1 MTLPVEVAD
10 RDAAM
15 HVIGSDSR
23 ASGAG
28 PSAETSPVSIDVLQG
43 APAEYITQDERPTLD
58 EALTWCRNLAT
69 THYENFHVAT
79 YFLPARVRP
88 HFWGLY
94 AFCRVSDD
102 LGDEVDGTGTALRLL
117 DSWGRMLDECY
128 DAPEN
133 SRHPVFVALHET
145 ITACDLPR
153 SLFRDLLRAFIQDQI
168 KTTYGTW
175 DEAVDYSR
183 YSANP
188 VGRLVL
194 MICGYRDER
203 RALLSD
209 RICTGLQLANFW
221 QDAVR
226 DSEIPRR
233 YIPAEYME
241 RFGVAEG
248 QIEGRIFTPEFGA
261 MMRALVDRTRDMLN
275 GGAPI
280 RDMVDP
286 ELRITIDLFYRGGV
300 AILDGI
306 AAQDYDVLRGRPM
319 VTRRKK
325 LELLVRAFFGKLRA
339 ARGHSGAPH
348 A

>member
-1 MTLPVEVAD
+1 MTGQAELTQ
-10 RDAAM
+10 RDASA
-15 HVIGSDSR
+15 SDSL
-23 ASGAG
+23 
-28 PSAETSPVSIDVLQG
+28 VG
-43 APAEYITQDERPTLD
+43 APPEYLTPEERPTLD
-58 EALTWCRNLAT
+58 EARAWCHQLAT

-79 YFLPARVRP
+79 FFLPKRVRP
-88 HFWGLY
+88 HFESVY

-102 LGDEVDGTGTALRLL
+102 LGDEVADTNTALRLL
-117 DSWGRMLDECY
+117 ETWGLMLDECY
-128 DAPEN
+128 DAPAN
-133 SRHPVFVALHET
+133 SRHPVFVALRPT
-145 ITACDLPR
+145 IEACNLPR
-153 SLFRDLLRAFIQDQI
+153 GLFHDLLRAFIQDQI
-168 KTTYGTW
+168 KTHYGTW
-175 DEAVDYSR
+175 DEAVEYSR

-209 RICTGLQLANFW
+209 KICTGLQLANFW

-248 QIEGRIFTPEFGA
+248 QIEGRVFTPEFGA
-261 MMRALVDRTRDMLN
+261 MTRALVDRTRDMLHE
-275 GGAPI
+275 GAPLSH
-280 RDMVDP
+280 MVDD
-286 ELRITIDLFYRGGV
+286 ELRVTIDLFRKGGE

-306 AAQDYDVLRGRPM
+306 ATQDYDVLRGRPV

-325 LELLVRAFFGKLRA
+325 FMLLLGALLGKLRGG
-339 ARGHSGAPH
+339 RPSGAR
-348 A
+348 AA